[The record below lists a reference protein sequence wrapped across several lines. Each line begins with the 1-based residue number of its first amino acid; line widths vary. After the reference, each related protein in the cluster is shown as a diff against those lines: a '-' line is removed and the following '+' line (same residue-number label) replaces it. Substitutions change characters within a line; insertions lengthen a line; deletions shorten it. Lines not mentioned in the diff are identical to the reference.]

1 MNKKKNPDLV
11 RNIHYLV
18 RLSKIEDDLFKGR
31 LKEANGIKPID
42 FLRKLIKETII
53 IAPLKKDELVT
64 NERLLSI
71 LLEYRGN
78 FKRLSNLIK
87 AHDPSLNFQI
97 EVLVKSIQKEIDRL

>member
-1 MNKKKNPDLV
+1 MV

-18 RLSKIEDDLFKGR
+18 RLNKIENDLFVNRR

-53 IAPLKKDELVT
+53 IAPLKKEELVV
-64 NERLLSI
+64 NEGLLSVLI
-71 LLEYRGN
+71 EYKNN
-78 FKRLSNLIK
+78 FKHVSNLIK

-97 EVLVKSIQKEIDRL
+97 EVLVKSIQKVINKI